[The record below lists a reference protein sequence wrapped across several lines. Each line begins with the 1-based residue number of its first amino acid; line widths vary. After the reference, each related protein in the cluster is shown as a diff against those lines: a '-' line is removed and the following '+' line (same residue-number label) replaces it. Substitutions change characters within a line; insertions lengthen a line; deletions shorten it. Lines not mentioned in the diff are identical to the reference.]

1 MVYDR
6 LKSLVGLQD
15 ERVLLW
21 GDYSRG
27 VFQGNVDWGMMFG
40 YGWVISVPDLGV

>member
-6 LKSLVGLQD
+6 LKSLVGPWG
-15 ERVLLW
+15 ERVLLL
-21 GDYSRG
+21 GDYSLG
-27 VFQGNVDWGMMFG
+27 VFQGNVDWGMFD

>member
-15 ERVLLW
+15 ERVLLL

-27 VFQGNVDWGMMFG
+27 VFQGNVSWGMMFD